1 MEILY
6 ICLIGYFIG
15 AIPFAYVIGKVF
27 YNTDVRQHGSGNL
40 GGSNTG
46 RVLGKKAGFTVMAL
60 DVLKV
65 VLVVA
70 VATVLSEHP
79 WAPACGGLA
88 AGLGHCFPVYARF
101 RGGKVV
107 AALYGLLGGLWLCTE
122 ASIWVLLVPLAVF
135 MGLLFLFKIVSLSS
149 MVSAAVAVAYAA
161 LEGLPLITVAALGC
175 FAVLIIWRHR
185 SNIQRILNGTENK
198 IRWL

>member
-46 RVLGKKAGFTVMAL
+46 RVLGKKAGVSVMAL
-60 DVLKV
+60 DVFKV

-70 VATVLSEHP
+70 VATLLSDIV

-101 RGGKVV
+101 RGGKAV
-107 AALYGLLGGLWLCTE
+107 AALFGLLGGLWLCTE
-122 ASIWVLLVPLAVF
+122 ASIWILLVPLAVF
-135 MGLLFLFKIVSLSS
+135 FALLFLFKIVSLSS
-149 MVSAAVAVAYAA
+149 MVSSVVAVAFAA
-161 LEGLPLITVAALGC
+161 LMGQHAVTVAALGC
-175 FAVLIIWRHR
+175 FSVLIIWRHR
-185 SNIQRILNGTENK
+185 SNIQRIINGTENK
-198 IRWL
+198 VRWL